1 MRAMTVTLASIL
13 AIGLLSPAARL
24 QGQPQEKGG
33 EEETGPYS
41 VVADWPIPWSKPGYI
56 WGSQPGIFADSPN
69 RIFIAAR
76 GELKLPE
83 TLPRKFNGI

>member
-13 AIGLLSPAARL
+13 VVGLLAPAARL

-41 VVADWPIPWSKPGYI
+41 VVENWPIP
-56 WGSQPGIFADSPN
+56 
-69 RIFIAAR
+69 
-76 GELKLPE
+76 
-83 TLPRKFNGI
+83 

>member
-33 EEETGPYS
+33 EDDRTSDDVDKTAQG
-41 VVADWPIPWSKPGYI
+41 AG
-56 WGSQPGIFADSPN
+56 GG
-69 RIFIAAR
+69 
-76 GELKLPE
+76 
-83 TLPRKFNGI
+83 